1 MTSPVH
7 LILGGTGGIGS
18 ALARQLSAAGAKPV
32 LAARGEDRLQA
43 LGSELGSSTVVTD
56 ATQADSVAAAV
67 AHAQETHGRLDGIVC
82 CVGSIFLKPAHG
94 TSTEQFQATI
104 EANLLTAF
112 HTVRAAA
119 PVMGKAG
126 SGSIVLMS
134 SAAAGVGLPNHEAIA
149 AAKAGVEG
157 LARAAAASYAPRGV
171 RVNAVAPGLVDT
183 PLAAGLLR
191 NDRAREASGAMHP
204 LGRIGNPEEIA
215 RAVGWLLDPDQS
227 WITGQVVRLD
237 GGLSAL
243 SGR

>member
-1 MTSPVH
+1 MTNPVH

-18 ALARQLSAAGAKPV
+18 ALARQLAQSGARPV
-32 LAARGEDRLQA
+32 LAARGAERLGA
-43 LGSELGSSTVVTD
+43 LGSELGAATIEVD

-67 AHAQETHGRLDGIVC
+67 AHARETHGQLDGIVC

-94 TSTEQFQATI
+94 TSTEQFQETLN
-104 EANLLTAF
+104 ANLLTAF

-126 SGSIVLMS
+126 AGSIVLMS

-157 LARAAAASYAPRGV
+157 LTRSAAASYAPRGV

-191 NDRAREASGAMHP
+191 NEKAREASGAMHP
-204 LGRIGNPEEIA
+204 LGRIGHPEEIA
-215 RAVGWLLDPDQS
+215 RAVGWLLDPSQS
-227 WITGQVVRLD
+227 WVTGQVLRLD

>member
-18 ALARQLSAAGAKPV
+18 ALARQLSAAGATPV
-32 LAARGEDRLQA
+32 LAARGEERLQA
-43 LGSELGSSTVVTD
+43 LGSELGATTVVTE

-67 AHAQETHGRLDGIVC
+67 AAAKDAHGRLDGMVC

-94 TSTEQFQATI
+94 TSTEQFQATLD
-104 EANLLTAF
+104 ANLLTAF

-119 PVMGKAG
+119 PAMGKAG

-157 LARAAAASYAPRGV
+157 LTRSAAASYAPRGV
-171 RVNAVAPGLVDT
+171 RINAVAPGLVDT

-191 NDRAREASGAMHP
+191 NEKAREASGAMHP
-204 LGRIGNPEEIA
+204 LGRIGNPDEIA
-215 RAVGWLLDPDQS
+215 RAVGWLLDPNQS

-243 SGR
+243 AGR